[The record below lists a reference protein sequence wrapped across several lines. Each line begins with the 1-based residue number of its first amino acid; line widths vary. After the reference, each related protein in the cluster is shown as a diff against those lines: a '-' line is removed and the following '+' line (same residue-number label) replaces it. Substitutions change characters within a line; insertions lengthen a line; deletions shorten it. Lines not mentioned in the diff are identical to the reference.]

1 MQNVPSVP
9 SASWTTYERIQRM
22 SDDISSSPTCADR
35 AAAASSSLPLSQPLG
50 RRITYSSIPS
60 LLVINHDRSCGIC
73 ITSTTVR
80 ANLDCVSSTQTRKRR
95 SDGERSRAAILEE
108 AAKLSTVEG
117 LGGLSLGRLADAVGM
132 SKSGLFAHFG
142 SKEELQLATVEA
154 AAGVFEAHVV
164 EPAMRAPGGLARL
177 HAFVDHYLRYV
188 EQDVFPGGCFFAAAL
203 TEMNMQPG
211 PVRDRLVALADTVR
225 EGQAKGELDPNEY
238 PDQLAFE
245 MEAAFFLANNQFV
258 VKHSPEPLERARR
271 TIEQRLAAITL

>member
-1 MQNVPSVP
+1 VLE
-9 SASWTTYERIQRM
+9 TKGQRTRN
-22 SDDISSSPTCADR
+22 SILET
-35 AAAASSSLPLSQPLG
+35 AAALATEEGLEPLS
-50 RRITYSSIPS
+50 I
-60 LLVINHDRSCGIC
+60 
-73 ITSTTVR
+73 
-80 ANLDCVSSTQTRKRR
+80 
-95 SDGERSRAAILEE
+95 
-108 AAKLSTVEG
+108 
-117 LGGLSLGRLADAVGM
+117 GRLAEETGM

-211 PVRDRLVALADTVR
+211 PVRDRLVAVFDSWLGTLAENVR
-225 EGQAKGELDPNEY
+225 EGQAKGELDPNED

-245 MEAAFFLANNQFV
+245 LEAAFFLANNQFV
-258 VKHSPEPLERARR
+258 VKHSPEPLGRARR